1 MARVEYVLPGSVVES
16 VAGTFSTE
24 SSGERVRLEQAAAR
38 YSVNRAIGKRSLCR
52 KRLFI
57 LPVDE
62 IEPPL
67 RHEPVAVADHFRNL
81 VRGVDVDERE
91 RDMAEKGL
99 PREPEKDG
107 AILSDRPQHP
117 QLFEAGVCLP
127 QYVNAPGLDVVQ
139 MVHVDSFDF
148 P

>member
-16 VAGTFSTE
+16 VAGAFSTK
-24 SSGERVRLEQAAAR
+24 SSGKRLRFEQAATR
-38 YSVNRAIGKRSLCR
+38 YSVNRAIGKRALRR

-67 RHEPVAVADHFRNL
+67 RDQPVAVADHFRNL

-99 PREPEKDG
+99 PREPEKDC

-117 QLFEAGVCLP
+117 QLFEARVCFP
-127 QYVNAPGLDVVQ
+127 KYVNAPGLDVVQ
-139 MVHVDSFDF
+139 MLHVASFDF